1 MTRRLLAP
9 VKTTTRSAELKT
21 VWEGWKRKKKKEKK
35 ESCPVMEACGGAAK
49 GLRFDR
55 KGVRTTPPGLGP
67 MGEEICGKT
76 IELWNPSL
84 HVWL

>member
-1 MTRRLLAP
+1 
-9 VKTTTRSAELKT
+9 
-21 VWEGWKRKKKKEKK
+21 
-35 ESCPVMEACGGAAK
+35 MEACGGAAK

-84 HVWL
+84 HVWLRKTSLRCSRGAHQLGLNE